1 MIEYSVPWT
10 NADSC
15 STWLAD
21 FVTKALIDEAELT
34 PKPGLVDMETA
45 GAHTDLHID
54 LMRRSAQALRET
66 FAEMAR
72 VAFRSKPNQELR
84 EQLAR
89 IGRDGEEVMLE
100 ATGGTNTH
108 RGAIWALGLLT
119 AGAAIHGPPAS
130 PKEIAALAGEIA
142 RYPDR
147 FAPVR
152 TTNGIRVQQQ
162 YKVSGATGEAQQ
174 GFPHVIHIG
183 LPTLQSSRHRGASE
197 SQAKLDALLAIIAS
211 LDDTCLLHRGGREAL
226 HFAKQ
231 GARHVLVLGGTS
243 TEEGW
248 NALRQ
253 LDTGLI
259 ARNASPG
266 GSADLLAATLFLDH
280 LSMYGSNRYK
290 VVIGGAFGWNN

>member
-1 MIEYSVPWT
+1 MIEYSVPWR

-15 STWLAD
+15 SSWLAD
-21 FVTKALIDEAELT
+21 LVTKALIDEAELT
-34 PKPGLVDMETA
+34 PKPGLVDMETV
-45 GAHTDLHID
+45 GAHTDLTID
-54 LMRRSAQALRET
+54 LMRLSAKALNRT

-72 VAFRSKPNQELR
+72 VAFRNKPNQELR

-89 IGRDGEEVMLE
+89 IGREGEEVMLE

-108 RGAIWALGLLT
+108 RGAIWALGLLI
-119 AGAAIHGPPAS
+119 AAAAITGPHTT
-130 PKEIAALAGEIA
+130 PKEIATLAGKIA

-147 FAPVR
+147 FAPVKS
-152 TTNGIRVQQQ
+152 TNGTRVRQT
-162 YKVSGATGEAQQ
+162 YMVSGAIGEAHQ
-174 GFPHVIHIG
+174 GFPNVINIG
-183 LPTLQSSRHRGASE
+183 LPALQSSRDRGIPE
-197 SQAKLDALLAIIAS
+197 SKARLDALLAIIAG
-211 LDDTCLLHRGGREAL
+211 LDDTCLLHRGGMEAL

-243 TEEGW
+243 TEEGEV
-248 NALRQ
+248 ALQQ

-280 LSMYGSNRYK
+280 FLRD
-290 VVIGGAFGWNN
+290 

>member
-1 MIEYSVPWT
+1 MIQCSFPWT

-15 STWLAD
+15 SKWLAD
-21 FVTKALIDEAELT
+21 LVTKALIDEAELT
-34 PKPGLVDMETA
+34 PKPGLVDMETV
-45 GAHTDLHID
+45 GAHTDLTIE
-54 LMRRSAQALRET
+54 LMRRSAKALNKT
-66 FAEMAR
+66 YAEMAR
-72 VAFRSKPNQELR
+72 FAFRSKPSQELR

-89 IGRDGEEVMLE
+89 IGREGEEVMLE

-108 RGAIWALGLLT
+108 RGAIWALGLLI
-119 AGAAIHGPPAS
+119 AAAAITGPKAT
-130 PKEIAALAGEIA
+130 PKEIATLAGEIA

-152 TTNGIRVQQQ
+152 STNGIRVQQKF
-162 YKVSGATGEAQQ
+162 KVSGATGEAQQ
-174 GFPHVIHIG
+174 GFPNVINIG
-183 LPTLQSSRHRGASE
+183 LPALQSFRDRGIPE
-197 SQAKLDALLAIIAS
+197 SKAKLDALLAIIAS
-211 LDDTCLLHRGGREAL
+211 LDDTCLLHRGGMEAL

-231 GARHVLVLGGTS
+231 GARYVLLLGGTS

-248 NALRQ
+248 NALQQ

-280 LSMYGSNRYK
+280 LSGYGCKR
-290 VVIGGAFGWNN
+290 